1 MIDPCIRRAA
11 RCTSSLTL
19 LLVILSLFFAAGI
32 TFAAAVGDQV
42 ELKAT
47 HQAGVPLHNAPGGSP
62 KFHRVPNRHHRH
74 GAWPRSR
81 RPLAPAPIAGPAHR
95 LDLLPLRGAHHRR
108 FPCPRDIR

>member
-1 MIDPCIRRAA
+1 MIDPCVRRAA

-47 HQAGVPLHNAPGGSP
+47 HQAGIPLHQEPRGTNDFQRIPDGTRAHVIDVAKGGQWLKLSLPDGRTGWVSSRYVSSSATGNPATGTSP
-62 KFHRVPNRHHRH
+62 
-74 GAWPRSR
+74 
-81 RPLAPAPIAGPAHR
+81 
-95 LDLLPLRGAHHRR
+95 
-108 FPCPRDIR
+108 